1 MHNYGPVLAG
11 FCFMY
16 CELAGTVVA
25 ELLTDAFPVYVVEA
39 VLQYAA
45 RVPVAPDALTF
56 GFVVF
61 WILLPEPFACH
72 SAAHAVRVEAAACAN
87 VRWII
92 HAVDGA
98 VFASPE
104 FFVQKNVSFLNV
116 TECCRIL
123 AYALFEIV
131 FET

>member
-16 CELAGTVVA
+16 SELACAVVA
-25 ELLTDAFPVYVVEA
+25 KLLADAFPVYVVEA

-45 RVPVAPDALTF
+45 RVPVAPDAVTF
-56 GFVVF
+56 GFAVRRS
-61 WILLPEPFACH
+61 LPKTFACH

>member
-1 MHNYGPVLAG
+1 MHYHGPVLAG
-11 FCFMY
+11 LCFMY
-16 CELAGTVVA
+16 RELAGTVVA
-25 ELLTDAFPVYVVEA
+25 ELLADAFPVYVVEA

-45 RVPVAPDALTF
+45 RVPVAPDSVTF

-72 SAAHAVRVEAAACAN
+72 SAAHAVRVETAACLNTWCA
-87 VRWII
+87 RCII
-92 HAVDGA
+92 DSV
-98 VFASPE
+98 VFSCPE
-104 FFVQKNVSFLNV
+104 FFVQKNVTFLNV

>member
-1 MHNYGPVLAG
+1 MHDHGPVLAG

-25 ELLTDAFPVYVVEA
+25 ELLTDAFAVHVVEA
-39 VLQYAA
+39 VFQYAA
-45 RVPVAPDALTF
+45 RVPVAPDAVAF
-56 GFVVF
+56 GFAVRRS
-61 WILLPEPFACH
+61 LPKTFACH
-72 SAAHAVRVEAAACAN
+72 SAAHAVRVEAAACLNMRCA
-87 VRWII
+87 VRAIG
-92 HAVDGA
+92 GA
-98 VFASPE
+98 ILAYPE

>member
-1 MHNYGPVLAG
+1 
-11 FCFMY
+11 MY
-16 CELAGTVVA
+16 CELAGAVVT
-25 ELLTDAFPVYVVEA
+25 ELFTDAFAVHVVEA

-45 RVPVAPDALTF
+45 RIPVAPDAVAF
-56 GFVVF
+56 GFAVRRS
-61 WILLPEPFACH
+61 LPKTFACH

-92 HAVDGA
+92 HAVDDA

>member
-25 ELLTDAFPVYVVEA
+25 ELLTDAFAVHVVEA
-39 VLQYAA
+39 VFQYAA
-45 RVPVAPDALTF
+45 RVPVAPDAMAF
-56 GFVVF
+56 AA
-61 WILLPEPFACH
+61 LPKALACH
-72 SAAHAVRVEAAACAN
+72 LSAHAVRIETAACLNKRCTGRA
-87 VRWII
+87 I
-92 HAVDGA
+92 DGA
-98 VFASPE
+98 ILACPE
-104 FFVQKNVSFLNV
+104 FFVQKNVPFLNV